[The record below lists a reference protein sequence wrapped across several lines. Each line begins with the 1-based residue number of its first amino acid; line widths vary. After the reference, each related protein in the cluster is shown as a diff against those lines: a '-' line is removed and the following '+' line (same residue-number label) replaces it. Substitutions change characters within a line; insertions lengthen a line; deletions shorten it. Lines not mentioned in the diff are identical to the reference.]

1 MNHRQKGGGIRSVK
15 AQFLLFS
22 ISLFAILVVFCG
34 ILIHSASQALVEE
47 ELQYAREGQEDF
59 QAAVADTVR
68 QVDSAFVQLQYQQ
81 ACRQLMEARSWE
93 QVSPEIVREVNT
105 AVASIKLSNSAIAEV
120 AFVSDLVRW
129 SNLYLPGKLDEILD
143 ALPQQRDPVPLGIF
157 YPARPKG
164 GACFV
169 FGYNYYAGRVWV
181 GALFISVELDSAQF
195 PAPQVPG
202 CYLVLTD
209 GKGDSYAFG
218 AQGSAA
224 EPAPEELLAAGGD
237 LPQPGGA
244 IERSGPYLMQA
255 VSLPQFNGRLLWAV
269 NQLQIQPS
277 LDSFYIAAVIFL
289 LVFAGLLFCGNGV
302 FYRSVVSP
310 LNELSHTIAFI
321 RENKLRKLEK
331 PLVLNGCSELR
342 AVGRDFS
349 ELLVSIN
356 TLTSEI
362 LQKSNALYEAE
373 VLRQSAELD
382 MLRSQINPH
391 FLYNTLELIRAMA
404 IKGDV
409 EHVSLVTSA
418 MGRIYRYTAKGE
430 PFVPLSREI
439 DIVKSYVSIQQAR
452 FGERITT
459 LYSISV
465 PAARVPVPKML
476 LQPLVENAFVHGLEP
491 QEADGVLYIGA
502 RTEGCVLRIT
512 VRDNGRGIP
521 PEHLAELQQRLAANH
536 YDTSRHLGLMNINA
550 RLRLQY
556 GDAYGLQLSGAPGD
570 GTCVTICIPLSPG
583 EEKEL

>member
-1 MNHRQKGGGIRSVK
+1 MRERNKSGGIRSVK

-22 ISLFAILVVFCG
+22 ISLFVLLVVFCG
-34 ILIHSASQALVEE
+34 ILVHSASQALLEE
-47 ELQYAREGQEDF
+47 ELQYAREGQESF
-59 QAAVADTVR
+59 QAAAADTVR
-68 QVDSAFVQLQYQQ
+68 QVDSALVQLQYQQ
-81 ACRQLMEARSWE
+81 ACRQLMEARSWD
-93 QVSPEIVREVNT
+93 QVSPEVVRGVNT
-105 AVASIKLSNSAIAEV
+105 AIASITLSDDAIAEV
-120 AFVSDLVRW
+120 AFVSDLVCW
-129 SNLYLPGKLDEILD
+129 SDLYLPEQLEAMLD
-143 ALPQQRDPVPLGIF
+143 ALPQRRDPVPLGIF
-157 YPARPKG
+157 QPARSKG
-164 GACFV
+164 GPCFV
-169 FGYNYYAGRVWV
+169 FGYNYYAGRTWA

-195 PAPQVPG
+195 PAPQAPG

-218 AQGSAA
+218 APEGTAA
-224 EPAPEELLAAGGD
+224 LEEILASEEEGA
-237 LPQPGGA
+237 LPQPGGGMV
-244 IERSGPYLMQA
+244 RSGSYLMQA
-255 VSLPQFNGRLLWAV
+255 ASLPQFGGQLLWAV
-269 NQLQIQPS
+269 DQPQIQPS
-277 LDSFYIAAVIFL
+277 LDSFYIATVVFL
-289 LVFAGLLFCGNGV
+289 VVFAGLLLWGNST

-321 RENKLRKLEK
+321 RENKLRKLEQ

-356 TLTSEI
+356 TLTSDI

-430 PFVPLSREI
+430 PFVPLSQEI
-439 DIVKSYVSIQQAR
+439 EIVRSYVSIQQAR
-452 FGERITT
+452 FGDRITT
-459 LYSISV
+459 LYNIPVS
-465 PAARVPVPKML
+465 AARVPVPKML
-476 LQPLVENAFVHGLEP
+476 LQPLVENAFIHGLEP
-491 QEADGVLYIGA
+491 QAAKGVLYIDA
-502 RTEGCVLRIT
+502 RTENGVLRIT

-521 PEHLAELQQRLAANH
+521 PERLAELRCRLAASC
-536 YDTSRHLGLMNINA
+536 YDASQHLGLININA

-556 GDAYGLQLSGAPGD
+556 GDAWGLQLASEPGD
-570 GTCVTICIPLSPG
+570 GTCVTVCIPLSPG
-583 EEKEL
+583 EKKEL